1 MERRKHPRAPFQC
14 QISFSRQEMSEAG
27 TVTNLS
33 LGGCKVDSK
42 ASVYVDMYLT
52 LQVYLPGH
60 EIPLHVDQAVVRWLK
75 EHEFG
80 LEFISIWPEEQER
93 LRRFVATLETSPS
106 PCS

>member
-1 MERRKHPRAPFQC
+1 MEHCKHPRAPFQC

-42 ASVYVDMYLT
+42 ASVYVGMYLT
-52 LQVYLPGH
+52 LQVDLPGH
-60 EIPLHVDQAVVRWLK
+60 ESPLKLDQAVVRWVK

-80 LEFISIWPEEQER
+80 LEFISMWPEEQAR
-93 LRRFVATLETSPS
+93 LRHFVSTLETQPGH
-106 PCS
+106 